1 MNAIKATATVAAAVV
16 FGATAA
22 AGALAPAAEPPAA
35 DTQAKTKIVQRAQ
48 GSPFVSPGRGRLGV
62 ALRDVEEQ
70 DAKTA
75 RLSSPAG
82 AVVEDVAEGSAAET
96 AGLRKGDVI
105 VEFDGERVRSARQL
119 TRLVSETPEGRKVAA
134 VVLRDGQKTTVSLE
148 LQPGGGTV
156 FEKLHELEDWGR
168 NFPFELPAR
177 PARPPRASPRSDV
190 QPPASWGDNLFSGGA
205 GRLGISVDDLSS
217 QLAEYFGTKDGVLV
231 TSVQDGSLGARA
243 GLKAGDV
250 ITALNGSA
258 IRNPAELRRRLQAMS
273 EGEEFTIAVMRDR
286 KPQSVKGKMEGQGRR
301 RTYRSVV

>member
-1 MNAIKATATVAAAVV
+1 MNVLKATAAAACAVV

-22 AGALAPAAEPPAA
+22 ASALAPATEPAA
-35 DTQAKTKIVQRAQ
+35 AGPQTKIVQRAQ
-48 GSPFVSPGRGRLGV
+48 GNPFVSPGRGRLGV
-62 ALRDVEEQ
+62 SLRDVEEP
-70 DAKTA
+70 DATTA
-75 RLSSPAG
+75 RLPAPAG

-134 VVLRDGQKTTVSLE
+134 VVVRDGQKTTVTVE

-177 PARPPRASPRSDV
+177 PARPPRVSPRSDV

-205 GRLGISVDDLSS
+205 GRLGITVDDLSS
-217 QLAEYFGTKDGVLV
+217 QLAEYFGTKEGVLV

-258 IRNPAELRRRLQAMS
+258 IRSPAELRRRLQAMS
-273 EGEEFTIAVMRDR
+273 DGEEFTIAVMRDR
-286 KPQSVKGKMEGQGRR
+286 KPQSLKGKMEGQGRR